1 MNPSPVKTPARIV
14 LVGLPGAGKS
24 TVGAIVAKELGW
36 EFVDL
41 DVVIAT
47 KAGKSVAEIFVS
59 ERESGFRQRER
70 EATKGLVGRSKM
82 VLAPGGGWVMD
93 RSNLASL
100 GPGSLTVYLE
110 VSPEVAA
117 SRLAALP
124 GSRPLLAGLDPAGS
138 LRDLFERREATYLQS
153 DHKVTV
159 DSITPAAAASLI
171 VALARAVEGD

>member
-1 MNPSPVKTPARIV
+1 
-14 LVGLPGAGKS
+14 LPGAGKS
-24 TVGAIVAKELGW
+24 TVGALVAKELGW

-41 DVVIAT
+41 DLAIAEH
-47 KAGKSVAEIFVS
+47 AGLSVAEIFFR
-59 ERESGFRQRER
+59 EHESGFRQRER
-70 EATKGLVGRSKM
+70 DATKRLVGRSKI

-93 RSNLASL
+93 RSNPSSL
-100 GPGSLTVYLE
+100 GPGSLTIYLE

-117 SRLAALP
+117 SRLAALR

-138 LRDLFERREATYLQS
+138 LRDLFERRESTYLQS

-159 DSITPAAAASLI
+159 DSITPESAASLI

>member
-1 MNPSPVKTPARIV
+1 MKARPERIV

-24 TVGAIVAKELGW
+24 TVGALVAKALGW
-36 EFVDL
+36 DFVDL
-41 DVVIAT
+41 DVVIAST
-47 KAGKSVAEIFVS
+47 AGMSVPEIFVR

-70 EATKGLVGRSKM
+70 DATKTLVGKRQI

-93 RSNLASL
+93 RGNLASL
-100 GPGSLTVYLE
+100 GPGSMTVYLE
-110 VSPEVAA
+110 VSAEVAA
-117 SRLAALP
+117 ARLAALP

-159 DSITPAAAASLI
+159 DSMTPEAAASLI
-171 VALARAVEGD
+171 VALARGVEGD

>member
-1 MNPSPVKTPARIV
+1 VTPARIV

-24 TVGAIVAKELGW
+24 TVGALVAKRLDW
-36 EFVDL
+36 DFVDL
-41 DVVIAT
+41 DMAIVAA
-47 KAGKSVAEIFVS
+47 AGMSVAEIFVR

-70 EATKGLVGRSKM
+70 DATKALIGRTRM
-82 VLAPGGGWVMD
+82 VLAPGGGWVMN
-93 RSNLASL
+93 RSNLTSL
-100 GPGSLTVYLE
+100 GPGTMSVYLE

-117 SRLAALP
+117 DRLAALP

-159 DSITPAAAASLI
+159 NSMSPTDAASLI
-171 VALARAVEGD
+171 VALASGVDGD